1 MPTDR
6 TYRLTEVL
14 RHDGA
19 ILNLATATRQLTRGR
34 APFQAAEGGGSKVI
48 TYPTLAQW
56 KAAAITCD
64 GLGTFTLGANQRP
77 MPRELPSLCSCL
89 TKETNQK
96 GWELAALNK
105 LNSGEDPGFIE
116 KHGAIARFGQAVDKC
131 AADKYFLSS
140 INSTDDIDNKSE
152 KINTGSQRVL
162 GLLSG
167 GPLGLVIAPWA
178 YDLFGGNVVAWIIAG
193 VIIGGL
199 LWNLTIGFI
208 AVSVG
213 NILTAF
219 DSKKIKK

>member
-1 MPTDR
+1 MK
-6 TYRLTEVL
+6 LFN
-14 RHDGA
+14 A
-19 ILNLATATRQLTRGR
+19 IAVAVVI
-34 APFQAAEGGGSKVI
+34 GGSISAV
-48 TYPTLAQW
+48 TPTASVKAAQSIKW
-56 KAAAITCD
+56 DEQSRIAAITCD

-152 KINTGSQRVL
+152 KINTGTQRVL